1 VAMNGVS
8 HWVPEEAPAAL
19 AEVALRRIGTV

>member
-1 VAMNGVS
+1 VAMKGIG

-19 AEVALRRIGTV
+19 AEVALRRIGSV